1 MEFKKKIPFMVNV
14 APSPGSTFATIDHN
28 LHRVRR
34 GILNPFFS
42 KQAVIKVEH
51 LVQDKVD
58 KAAKRLEQAKDNGT
72 IIKTD
77 VLFAALTGDVICHYA
92 YGDSSGI
99 LEREDLK
106 NEFRDAVT
114 GATTFCHFMR
124 FFPIL
129 VSLLDIMPWFILWL
143 QPMYKGY
150 FEMERKLK
158 EQSTYTLRNG
168 EGEKE
173 TRTIFQALSDPSLPA
188 EERTPVRLKN
198 EAMTMMGAGTE
209 TTARV
214 LATGSFH
221 LYRNEAMVQRLR
233 DELKTVMPEPSS
245 KVSWG
250 QLEKLPYLVRILSL
264 AAPLLFSVLFRGIRR
279 LTFFRLPLSMNHSG

>member
-1 MEFKKKIPFMVNV
+1 M
-14 APSPGSTFATIDHN
+14 
-28 LHRVRR
+28 
-34 GILNPFFS
+34 
-42 KQAVIKVEH
+42 
-51 LVQDKVD
+51 QDKVD

-92 YGDSSGI
+92 YGESSGI

-114 GATTFCHFMR
+114 SATSFCHFI
-124 FFPIL
+124 PIL

-150 FEMERKLK
+150 FEMEQKLK
-158 EQSTYTLRNG
+158 EQSTYALRHVDG
-168 EGEKE
+168 KKE

-188 EERTPVRLKN
+188 EERTPIRLKN

-214 LATGSFH
+214 LAVGSFH
-221 LYRNEAMVQRLR
+221 LYKNEAMVQRLR
-233 DELKTVMPEPSS
+233 DELRTVMPEPSS

-250 QLEKLPYLVRILSL
+250 QLEKLPYLVRILNM
-264 AAPLLFSVLFRGIRR
+264 AVPLLF
-279 LTFFRLPLSMNHSG
+279 